1 MWTIENFVARAE
13 KGKLTFPTK
22 FDMVDSIL
30 DLDHQGKV
38 IVRVSVNPQEVISKI
53 EIRYI
58 TFKE

>member
-1 MWTIENFVARAE
+1 MWTIENFVKKAE

-30 DLDHQGKV
+30 DLDHQGKI
-38 IVRVSVNPQEVISKI
+38 IVRMSVNPQEVISKI
-53 EIRYI
+53 EIRHI